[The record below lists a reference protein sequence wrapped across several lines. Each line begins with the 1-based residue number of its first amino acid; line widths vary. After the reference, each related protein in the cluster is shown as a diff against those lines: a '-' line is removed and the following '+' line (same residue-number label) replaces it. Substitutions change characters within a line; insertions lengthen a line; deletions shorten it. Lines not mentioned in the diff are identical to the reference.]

1 MKNTNKK
8 NMENN
13 KNKTSTSPLVIGTC
27 LAAMLPCLAYAAGPS
42 DAAVGEVDAV
52 LRFCAKNTPEHGRN
66 IESLRKLLTGKASA
80 GARSSSQYKQG
91 YDLVTAALEKGDKT
105 KMRATCNA
113 GLTERE
119 REGREDHGHAGD
131 HR

>member
-13 KNKTSTSPLVIGTC
+13 KNKTSTSPLVIATC
-27 LAAMLPCLAYAAGPS
+27 LATMLPCLAYAAGPS

-80 GARSSSQYKQG
+80 GARSSSQYKQA
-91 YDLVTAALEKGDKT
+91 YDLVTAALEKGDT
-105 KMRATCNA
+105 AKMRATCNA

-119 REGREDHGHAGD
+119 RREDHGHAGD